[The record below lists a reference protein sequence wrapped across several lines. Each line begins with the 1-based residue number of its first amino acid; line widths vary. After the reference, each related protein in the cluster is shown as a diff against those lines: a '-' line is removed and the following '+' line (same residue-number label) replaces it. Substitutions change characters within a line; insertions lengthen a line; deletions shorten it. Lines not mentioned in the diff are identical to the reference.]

1 LSNRKP
7 PVTDMTKSDEKRK
20 TNPSFLNGV
29 PVMLI
34 LKLLSRNEMYGYEI
48 VKAIQK
54 ATDDEFSFAEGCIYP
69 ILHTLEKD
77 GLAKSREQD
86 AGGRVRLYYSV
97 TPDGLKRLEA
107 MQNEWAKVSRTI
119 SQALQW
125 EPQC

>member
-1 LSNRKP
+1 
-7 PVTDMTKSDEKRK
+7 MTKSDEKRK
-20 TNPSFLNGV
+20 TNPPFLNGV
-29 PVMLI
+29 PVMLV

-54 ATDDEFSFAEGCIYP
+54 ATNDELAFAEGCIYP

-77 GLAKSREQD
+77 GLVTTREQSIS
-86 AGGRVRLYYSV
+86 GRVRLYYRL

-107 MQNEWAKVSRTI
+107 TQNEWARVSRTVG
-119 SQALQW
+119 QALRW